1 MNFAQRYL
9 DTDCGSYEEMQQR
22 LKLRIPEKF
31 NFAFDI
37 VDEYARLCPE
47 KRALVWCNDKGEEKQ
62 FSFGEISRLSKK
74 LAASLYK
81 MGIRKGD
88 FVMLIMKRRA
98 EYWITYPAL
107 HRLGAV
113 AIPATHMLTK
123 KDVVYR
129 NNAAGVKM
137 IIAAQDENILEHVDA
152 AMADS
157 PTLEHRVLL
166 GGAREGWESFDE
178 LLSEGDEGFV
188 PPVRAGGDDP
198 MLMFFT
204 SGTTGMPKMVLHD
217 FNYPLGH
224 IITAVYWHKVLDDG
238 LHISVADTGW
248 AKCGWGKCYGQ
259 WIAGSAQFVYD
270 YDGKFN
276 PMNLITAVSRHGVN
290 TFCAPPTIYRSL
302 VKQDLSE
309 IDFSSFTHFTTAGEP
324 LNPEVFRRWREI
336 SGHRIFEAFGQSEGT
351 PILGTYYF
359 MEPKEGSTGK
369 PNPLLNVD
377 LVDEQGNSIGT
388 GEEGLIVL
396 RVGDGKPAGL
406 FCGYYKD
413 PEATREAFDSDG
425 WYHTGD
431 LARTDKD
438 GHYYICGRCK
448 SVIVTTNGK
457 NVYPEE
463 LESMLLKENAVKE
476 CIVTG
481 AEDERGNTIVYARI
495 FPDLKA
501 IGATYGNR
509 NITDKEIS
517 KAVSE
522 AVKSVNSQVVSYK
535 SIKRFEIVDKE
546 FKKTTTS
553 KIKRNQ

>member
-74 LAASLYK
+74 LADSLYK

-413 PEATREAFDSDG
+413 PEKTAEVWKNG
-425 WYHTGD
+425 LYYTGD
-431 LARTDKD
+431 VAWRDEE
-438 GHYYICGRCK
+438 GFYYFIGRSDDVIK
-448 SVIVTTNGK
+448 SSGYRIGPFEVESALMEHPAV
-457 NVYPEE
+457 
-463 LESMLLKENAVKE
+463 LECA
-476 CIVTG
+476 VTG
-481 AEDERGNTIVYARI
+481 VPDIDGDRGQLVKATVALVKGWEPTDELKKELQNHVKRITAPYKYPRIIEFVEEIDKTISGKMKR
-495 FPDLKA
+495 KA
-501 IGATYGNR
+501 IR
-509 NITDKEIS
+509 ERDE
-517 KAVSE
+517 
-522 AVKSVNSQVVSYK
+522 
-535 SIKRFEIVDKE
+535 
-546 FKKTTTS
+546 KK
-553 KIKRNQ
+553 

>member
-166 GGAREGWESFDE
+166 GGVREGWESFDE

-377 LVDEQGNSIGT
+377 LVDEKGNSIGT

-413 PEATREAFDSDG
+413 PEKTAEVWKNG
-425 WYHTGD
+425 LYYTGD
-431 LARTDKD
+431 VAWRDEE
-438 GHYYICGRCK
+438 GFYYFIGRSDDVIK
-448 SVIVTTNGK
+448 SSGYRIGPFEVESALMEHPAV
-457 NVYPEE
+457 
-463 LESMLLKENAVKE
+463 LECA
-476 CIVTG
+476 VTG
-481 AEDERGNTIVYARI
+481 VPDIEGDRGQLVKATVALVKGWEPTDELKKELQNHVKRITAPYKYPRIIEFVEEIDKTISGKMKR
-495 FPDLKA
+495 KA
-501 IGATYGNR
+501 IR
-509 NITDKEIS
+509 ERDE
-517 KAVSE
+517 
-522 AVKSVNSQVVSYK
+522 
-535 SIKRFEIVDKE
+535 
-546 FKKTTTS
+546 KK
-553 KIKRNQ
+553 

>member
-62 FSFGEISRLSKK
+62 FSFGEISRLSKQ

-413 PEATREAFDSDG
+413 PEKTAEVWKNG
-425 WYHTGD
+425 LYYTGD
-431 LARTDKD
+431 VAWRDEE
-438 GHYYICGRCK
+438 GFYYFIGRSDDVIK
-448 SVIVTTNGK
+448 SSGYRIGPFEVESALMEHPAV
-457 NVYPEE
+457 
-463 LESMLLKENAVKE
+463 LECA
-476 CIVTG
+476 VTG
-481 AEDERGNTIVYARI
+481 VLDIDGDRGQLVKATVALVKGWEPTDELKKELQNHVKRITAPYKYPRIIEFVEEIDKTISGKMKR
-495 FPDLKA
+495 KA
-501 IGATYGNR
+501 IR
-509 NITDKEIS
+509 ERDE
-517 KAVSE
+517 
-522 AVKSVNSQVVSYK
+522 
-535 SIKRFEIVDKE
+535 
-546 FKKTTTS
+546 KK
-553 KIKRNQ
+553 

>member
-129 NNAAGVKM
+129 NKAAGVKM

-413 PEATREAFDSDG
+413 PEKTAEVWKNG
-425 WYHTGD
+425 LYYTGD
-431 LARTDKD
+431 VAWRDEE
-438 GHYYICGRCK
+438 GFYYFIGRSDDVIK
-448 SVIVTTNGK
+448 SSGYRIGPFEVESALMEHPAV
-457 NVYPEE
+457 
-463 LESMLLKENAVKE
+463 LECA
-476 CIVTG
+476 VTG
-481 AEDERGNTIVYARI
+481 VPDIDGDRGQLVKATVALVKGWEPTDELKKELQNHVKRITAPYKYPRIIEFVEEIDKTISGKMKR
-495 FPDLKA
+495 KA
-501 IGATYGNR
+501 IR
-509 NITDKEIS
+509 ERDE
-517 KAVSE
+517 
-522 AVKSVNSQVVSYK
+522 
-535 SIKRFEIVDKE
+535 
-546 FKKTTTS
+546 KK
-553 KIKRNQ
+553 

>member
-396 RVGDGKPAGL
+396 HVGDGKPAGL

-413 PEATREAFDSDG
+413 PEKTAEVWKNG
-425 WYHTGD
+425 LYYTGD
-431 LARTDKD
+431 VAWRDEEGFYYFIGRSDDVIKSSGYRIGPFEVESALMEHPAVLECAVTGVPDIDGDRGQLVKATVALVKGWEPTDKLKKELQNHVKRITAPYKYPRIIEFVEEID
-438 GHYYICGRCK
+438 KTI
-448 SVIVTTNGK
+448 SGK
-457 NVYPEE
+457 
-463 LESMLLKENAVKE
+463 MK
-476 CIVTG
+476 
-481 AEDERGNTIVYARI
+481 R
-495 FPDLKA
+495 KA
-501 IGATYGNR
+501 IR
-509 NITDKEIS
+509 ERDE
-517 KAVSE
+517 
-522 AVKSVNSQVVSYK
+522 
-535 SIKRFEIVDKE
+535 
-546 FKKTTTS
+546 KK
-553 KIKRNQ
+553 

>member
-166 GGAREGWESFDE
+166 GGVREGWESFDE

-224 IITAVYWHKVLDDG
+224 IITAVYWHKVLDNG

-413 PEATREAFDSDG
+413 QEKTAEVWKNG
-425 WYHTGD
+425 LYYTGD
-431 LARTDKD
+431 VAWRDEE
-438 GHYYICGRCK
+438 GFYYFIGRSDDVIK
-448 SVIVTTNGK
+448 SSGYRIGPFEVESALMEHPAV
-457 NVYPEE
+457 
-463 LESMLLKENAVKE
+463 LECA
-476 CIVTG
+476 VTG
-481 AEDERGNTIVYARI
+481 VPDIDGDRGQLVKATVALVKGWEPTDELKKDLQNHVKRITAPYKYPRIIEFVEEIDKTISGKMKR
-495 FPDLKA
+495 KA
-501 IGATYGNR
+501 IR
-509 NITDKEIS
+509 ERDE
-517 KAVSE
+517 
-522 AVKSVNSQVVSYK
+522 
-535 SIKRFEIVDKE
+535 
-546 FKKTTTS
+546 KK
-553 KIKRNQ
+553 

>member
-74 LAASLYK
+74 LADSLYK

-309 IDFSSFTHFTTAGEP
+309 IDFASFTHFTTAGEP

-413 PEATREAFDSDG
+413 PEKTAEVWKNG
-425 WYHTGD
+425 LYYTGD
-431 LARTDKD
+431 VAWRDEE
-438 GHYYICGRCK
+438 GFYYFIGRSDDVIK
-448 SVIVTTNGK
+448 SSGYRIGPFEVESALMEHPAV
-457 NVYPEE
+457 
-463 LESMLLKENAVKE
+463 LECA
-476 CIVTG
+476 VTG
-481 AEDERGNTIVYARI
+481 VPDIDGDRGQLVKATVALVKGWEPTDELKKELQNHVKRITAPYKYPRIIEFVEEIDKTISGKMKR
-495 FPDLKA
+495 KA
-501 IGATYGNR
+501 IR
-509 NITDKEIS
+509 ERDE
-517 KAVSE
+517 
-522 AVKSVNSQVVSYK
+522 
-535 SIKRFEIVDKE
+535 
-546 FKKTTTS
+546 KK
-553 KIKRNQ
+553 

>member
-22 LKLRIPEKF
+22 LKLRIPENF

-74 LAASLYK
+74 LADSLYK

-166 GGAREGWESFDE
+166 GGVREGWESFDE

-413 PEATREAFDSDG
+413 PEKTAEVWKNG
-425 WYHTGD
+425 LYYTGD
-431 LARTDKD
+431 VAWRDEEGFYYFIGRSDDVIKSSGYRIGPFEVESALMEHPAVLECAVTGVPDID
-438 GHYYICGRCK
+438 GDRGQLVK
-448 SVIVTTNGK
+448 ATVALVKGWEPT
-457 NVYPEE
+457 EE
-463 LESMLLKENAVKE
+463 LKKELQNHVKRITAPYKYPRIIE
-476 CIVTG
+476 FVEEI
-481 AEDERGNTIVYARI
+481 DKTISGKMKR
-495 FPDLKA
+495 KA
-501 IGATYGNR
+501 IR
-509 NITDKEIS
+509 ERDE
-517 KAVSE
+517 
-522 AVKSVNSQVVSYK
+522 
-535 SIKRFEIVDKE
+535 
-546 FKKTTTS
+546 KK
-553 KIKRNQ
+553 

>member
-129 NNAAGVKM
+129 NNAAEVKM

-413 PEATREAFDSDG
+413 PEKTAEVWKNG
-425 WYHTGD
+425 LYYTGD
-431 LARTDKD
+431 VAWRDEEGFYYFIGRSDDVIKSSGYRIGPFEVESALMEHPAVLECAVTGVPDID
-438 GHYYICGRCK
+438 GDRGQLVK
-448 SVIVTTNGK
+448 ATVALVKGWEPT
-457 NVYPEE
+457 EE
-463 LESMLLKENAVKE
+463 LKKELQNHVKRITAPYKYPRIIE
-476 CIVTG
+476 FVEEI
-481 AEDERGNTIVYARI
+481 DKTISGKMKR
-495 FPDLKA
+495 KA
-501 IGATYGNR
+501 IR
-509 NITDKEIS
+509 ERDE
-517 KAVSE
+517 
-522 AVKSVNSQVVSYK
+522 
-535 SIKRFEIVDKE
+535 
-546 FKKTTTS
+546 KK
-553 KIKRNQ
+553 

>member
-178 LLSEGDEGFV
+178 LLSEGDEDFV

-377 LVDEQGNSIGT
+377 LVDEKGNSIGT

-413 PEATREAFDSDG
+413 PEKTAEVWKNG
-425 WYHTGD
+425 LYYTGD
-431 LARTDKD
+431 VAWRDEE
-438 GHYYICGRCK
+438 GFYYFIGRSDDVIK
-448 SVIVTTNGK
+448 SSGYRIGPFEVESALMEHPAVLECAVTGVPDIEGDRGQLVKATVALVKGWE
-457 NVYPEE
+457 PTEE
-463 LESMLLKENAVKE
+463 LKKELQNHVKRITAPYKYPRIIE
-476 CIVTG
+476 FVEEI
-481 AEDERGNTIVYARI
+481 DKTISGKMKR
-495 FPDLKA
+495 KA
-501 IGATYGNR
+501 IR
-509 NITDKEIS
+509 ERDE
-517 KAVSE
+517 
-522 AVKSVNSQVVSYK
+522 
-535 SIKRFEIVDKE
+535 
-546 FKKTTTS
+546 KK
-553 KIKRNQ
+553 

>member
-413 PEATREAFDSDG
+413 PEKTAEVWKNG
-425 WYHTGD
+425 LYYTGD
-431 LARTDKD
+431 VAWRDEEGFYYFIGRSDDVIKSSGYRIGPFEVESALMEHPAVLECAVTGVPDID
-438 GHYYICGRCK
+438 GDRGQLVK
-448 SVIVTTNGK
+448 ATVALVKGWEPT
-457 NVYPEE
+457 EE
-463 LESMLLKENAVKE
+463 LKKELQNHVKRITAPYKYPRIIE
-476 CIVTG
+476 FVEEI
-481 AEDERGNTIVYARI
+481 DKTISGKMKR
-495 FPDLKA
+495 KA
-501 IGATYGNR
+501 IR
-509 NITDKEIS
+509 ERDE
-517 KAVSE
+517 
-522 AVKSVNSQVVSYK
+522 
-535 SIKRFEIVDKE
+535 
-546 FKKTTTS
+546 KK
-553 KIKRNQ
+553 

>member
-413 PEATREAFDSDG
+413 PEKTAEVWKNG
-425 WYHTGD
+425 LYYTGD
-431 LARTDKD
+431 VAWRDEE
-438 GHYYICGRCK
+438 GFYYFIGRSDDVIK
-448 SVIVTTNGK
+448 SSGYRIGPSEVESALMEHPAV
-457 NVYPEE
+457 
-463 LESMLLKENAVKE
+463 LECA
-476 CIVTG
+476 VTG
-481 AEDERGNTIVYARI
+481 VPDIDGDRGQLVKATVALVKGWEPTDELKKELQNHVKRITAPYKYPRIIEFVEEIDKTISGKMKR
-495 FPDLKA
+495 KA
-501 IGATYGNR
+501 IR
-509 NITDKEIS
+509 ERDE
-517 KAVSE
+517 
-522 AVKSVNSQVVSYK
+522 
-535 SIKRFEIVDKE
+535 
-546 FKKTTTS
+546 KK
-553 KIKRNQ
+553 

>member
-9 DTDCGSYEEMQQR
+9 DTDCSSYEEMQQR
-22 LKLRIPEKF
+22 LKLRIPENF

-166 GGAREGWESFDE
+166 GGVREGWESFDE

-413 PEATREAFDSDG
+413 PEKTAEVWKNG
-425 WYHTGD
+425 LYYTGD
-431 LARTDKD
+431 VAWRDEE
-438 GHYYICGRCK
+438 GFYYFIGRSDDVIK
-448 SVIVTTNGK
+448 SSGYRIGPFEVESALMEHPAV
-457 NVYPEE
+457 
-463 LESMLLKENAVKE
+463 LECA
-476 CIVTG
+476 VTG
-481 AEDERGNTIVYARI
+481 VPDIDGDRGQLVKATVALVKGWEPTDELKKELQNHVKRITAPYKYPRIIEFVEEIDKTISGKMKR
-495 FPDLKA
+495 KA
-501 IGATYGNR
+501 IR
-509 NITDKEIS
+509 ERDE
-517 KAVSE
+517 
-522 AVKSVNSQVVSYK
+522 
-535 SIKRFEIVDKE
+535 
-546 FKKTTTS
+546 KK
-553 KIKRNQ
+553 